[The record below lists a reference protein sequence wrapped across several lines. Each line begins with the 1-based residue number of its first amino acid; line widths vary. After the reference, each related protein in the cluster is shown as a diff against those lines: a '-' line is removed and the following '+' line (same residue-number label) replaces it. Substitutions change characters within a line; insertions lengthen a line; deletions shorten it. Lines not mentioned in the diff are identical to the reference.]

1 MSPKQP
7 KLPGNAV
14 DRLSATYQYLLR
26 NKKNPELS
34 ATRLNREVRDTM
46 ISSELRQEMVTSLE
60 SASRLGLCIGKISEA
75 SIRLQDNIYLVTKKG
90 CGFHQIADEDL
101 ILAAATSDSVID
113 ENQNPKHWEWHLEIY
128 RTDNSVKAIML
139 AQPAAVMA
147 LTSKM
152 KLPPIE
158 LLPDA
163 AEIVGQIQIS
173 RPDLQAISKEIEHV
187 NHLIIPGIG
196 ILSWGDELSEIV
208 FNLEIINRWC
218 EISLMANS

>member
-1 MSPKQP
+1 
-7 KLPGNAV
+7 
-14 DRLSATYQYLLR
+14 
-26 NKKNPELS
+26 
-34 ATRLNREVRDTM
+34 
-46 ISSELRQEMVTSLE
+46 
-60 SASRLGLCIGKISEA
+60 
-75 SIRLQDNIYLVTKKG
+75 
-90 CGFHQIADEDL
+90 
-101 ILAAATSDSVID
+101 VID

-128 RTDNSVKAIML
+128 RTDDSVKAIVL

-147 LTSKM
+147 LASKM
-152 KLPPIE
+152 KLPPSE

-208 FNLEIINRWC
+208 LNLEIINRWC
-218 EISLMANS
+218 EISLMANSL